1 MAVPKGKI
9 SKARRDKRR
18 NSHWKLSLPG
28 MAKCPKCG
36 EMKLAHRMCKACGYY
51 NGREVK
57 SVKDSFLQIFS
68 GFDEKARRCIEKGR
82 TEHGSDMSRAQIGA
96 SLRRTDLCSCIKS
109 HIHAAAFYGFAKQ
122 IRLNAR

>member
-51 NGREVK
+51 
-57 SVKDSFLQIFS
+57 L
-68 GFDEKARRCIEKGR
+68 
-82 TEHGSDMSRAQIGA
+82 
-96 SLRRTDLCSCIKS
+96 SLI
-109 HIHAAAFYGFAKQ
+109 HI
-122 IRLNAR
+122 

>member
-36 EMKLAHRMCKACGYY
+36 ERKLAHRMCKACGYY

-57 SVKDSFLQIFS
+57 SVK
-68 GFDEKARRCIEKGR
+68 EA
-82 TEHGSDMSRAQIGA
+82 
-96 SLRRTDLCSCIKS
+96 
-109 HIHAAAFYGFAKQ
+109 
-122 IRLNAR
+122 